1 MFDVGFS
8 ELLFIGLVALIVLG
22 PERLPKVAR
31 TVGHLLGRMQRY
43 AASVKADI
51 EREIQLEELKRLE
64 AQIQAQARELERE
77 MQQQAASIAHEI
89 DGARRAVETE
99 PTAVG
104 AEPAAVGA
112 EPAAVGAEP
121 AAAGAEPAAA
131 GAEPAAA
138 GAEPAAAGAEPA
150 AAGTAP
156 PERVGEAA
164 PVTSSSP
171 SDPAV
176 LLPSEAAK
184 EPIATPGA
192 LTGAG
197 ETIAAQPA
205 RVFLNN
211 GLRS

>member
-104 AEPAAVGA
+104 AEPAA
-112 EPAAVGAEP
+112 
-121 AAAGAEPAAA
+121 
-131 GAEPAAA
+131 
-138 GAEPAAAGAEPA
+138 AGAEPA

-156 PERVGEAA
+156 LERVGEAA

>member
-77 MQQQAASIAHEI
+77 MQQQAATIAHEI

-99 PTAVG
+99 PTAV
-104 AEPAAVGA
+104 
-112 EPAAVGAEP
+112 
-121 AAAGAEPAAA
+121 
-131 GAEPAAA
+131 

>member
-8 ELLFIGLVALIVLG
+8 ELLVIGLVALIVLG

-64 AQIQAQARELERE
+64 TQIQAQARELERE

-99 PTAVG
+99 LT
-104 AEPAAVGA
+104 
-112 EPAAVGAEP
+112 
-121 AAAGAEPAAA
+121 AAGAEPAAA
-131 GAEPAAA
+131 GA
-138 GAEPAAAGAEPA
+138 
-150 AAGTAP
+150 TP
-156 PERVGEAA
+156 PEQVSEAA

-176 LLPSEAAK
+176 PLPSEAAK
-184 EPIATPGA
+184 EPLATPGA

>member
-8 ELLFIGLVALIVLG
+8 ELLVIGLVALIVLG

-99 PTAVG
+99 PTA
-104 AEPAAVGA
+104 
-112 EPAAVGAEP
+112 
-121 AAAGAEPAAA
+121 A

-150 AAGTAP
+150 AAGTEPAAAGTEPAAAGTEPAAAGTAP
-156 PERVGEAA
+156 PERVSEAA

-184 EPIATPGA
+184 EPLATPGA

>member
-112 EPAAVGAEP
+112 EPAA
-121 AAAGAEPAAA
+121 AGAEPAAA

>member
-8 ELLFIGLVALIVLG
+8 ELLVIGLVALIVLG

-99 PTAVG
+99 PTA
-104 AEPAAVGA
+104 
-112 EPAAVGAEP
+112 
-121 AAAGAEPAAA
+121 AGAEPAAA

-156 PERVGEAA
+156 PERVSEEA

-184 EPIATPGA
+184 EPLATPGA

>member
-131 GAEPAAA
+131 G
-138 GAEPAAAGAEPA
+138 
-150 AAGTAP
+150 TAP

>member
-99 PTAVG
+99 PTA
-104 AEPAAVGA
+104 
-112 EPAAVGAEP
+112 
-121 AAAGAEPAAA
+121 
-131 GAEPAAA
+131 A

>member
-8 ELLFIGLVALIVLG
+8 ELLVIGLVALIVLG

-99 PTAVG
+99 P
-104 AEPAAVGA
+104 
-112 EPAAVGAEP
+112 
-121 AAAGAEPAAA
+121 
-131 GAEPAAA
+131 
-138 GAEPAAAGAEPA
+138 AAAGAEPA

-156 PERVGEAA
+156 PERVSEAA

-184 EPIATPGA
+184 EPLATPGA

-197 ETIAAQPA
+197 ETISAQPA

>member
-104 AEPAAVGA
+104 AEPAA
-112 EPAAVGAEP
+112 
-121 AAAGAEPAAA
+121 
-131 GAEPAAA
+131 
-138 GAEPAAAGAEPA
+138 AGAEPA

>member
-112 EPAAVGAEP
+112 EPAA
-121 AAAGAEPAAA
+121 
-131 GAEPAAA
+131 
-138 GAEPAAAGAEPA
+138 AGAEPA

>member
-138 GAEPAAAGAEPA
+138 G
-150 AAGTAP
+150 TAP

>member
-77 MQQQAASIAHEI
+77 MQQQAATIAHEI

-104 AEPAAVGA
+104 AEPAA
-112 EPAAVGAEP
+112 
-121 AAAGAEPAAA
+121 
-131 GAEPAAA
+131 
-138 GAEPAAAGAEPA
+138 AGAEPA

-156 PERVGEAA
+156 LERVGEAA